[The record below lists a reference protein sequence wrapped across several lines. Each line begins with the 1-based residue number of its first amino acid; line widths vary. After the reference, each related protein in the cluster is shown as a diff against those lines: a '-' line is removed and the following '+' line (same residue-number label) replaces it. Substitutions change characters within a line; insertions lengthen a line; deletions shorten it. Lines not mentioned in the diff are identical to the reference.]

1 MAEIKLNDSFSA
13 EVDAFRSA
21 GNGFDAVSVN
31 SVSAD
36 GLSLPTV
43 DAYQDRLFKI
53 RNLIIKLKLLTRKD
67 AGDMDAL
74 AAMLKATDAS
84 GS

>member
-21 GNGFDAVSVN
+21 GGGLGAVDVYAVS
-31 SVSAD
+31 AGD
-36 GLSLPTV
+36 LSLPTV
-43 DAYQDRLFKI
+43 DAYQERLFRI
-53 RNLIIKLKLLTRKD
+53 RDLIIKLKALTEKD

-74 AAMLKATDAS
+74 ATMLRATDAS

>member
-21 GNGFDAVSVN
+21 GGELDAVDVYAF
-31 SVSAD
+31 SAGD
-36 GLSLPTV
+36 LSLPTV
-43 DAYQDRLFKI
+43 DAYQERLFRI
-53 RNLIIKLKLLTRKD
+53 RDLIIKLEALTEKD

-74 AAMLKATDAS
+74 AAMLRATDAS

>member
-1 MAEIKLNDSFSA
+1 MAEIKLNEGFAA
-13 EVDAFRSA
+13 EVDAFRSSGA
-21 GNGFDAVSVN
+21 GLDAVSVN
-31 SVSAD
+31 SVSAG

-53 RNLIIKLKLLTRKD
+53 RTLMIKIELLVKKD

-84 GS
+84 

>member
-1 MAEIKLNDSFSA
+1 MAEIKLNEGFTA

-21 GNGFDAVSVN
+21 AGGLDTVSVS
-31 SVSAD
+31 SVSAG

-43 DAYQDRLFKI
+43 DAYQERLFKI
-53 RNLIIKLKLLTRKD
+53 RTLMIKLELLIKKD

>member
-1 MAEIKLNDSFSA
+1 MAEIKLNEGFTA

-21 GNGFDAVSVN
+21 AGGLDAVSVS
-31 SVSAD
+31 SVSTG

-43 DAYQDRLFKI
+43 DAYQERLFKI
-53 RNLIIKLKLLTRKD
+53 RTLMIKLELLIKKD